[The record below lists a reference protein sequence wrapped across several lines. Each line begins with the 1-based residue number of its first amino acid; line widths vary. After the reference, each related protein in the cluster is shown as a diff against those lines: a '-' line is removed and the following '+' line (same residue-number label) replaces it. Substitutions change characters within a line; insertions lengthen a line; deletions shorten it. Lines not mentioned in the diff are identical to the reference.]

1 MKEMKVRITFTEPIL
16 GTKPS
21 DPEIHST
28 YVASKAP
35 DAKSI
40 EEEIIAHGVEA
51 VEEKGKTVF
60 HKLEDGTPY
69 LWDYQLKGFMKEAA
83 RTMKK
88 VTGSKTSKA
97 TAYIKTVD
105 NFVFVFGPYKDRERV
120 LPLYMPVDLDL
131 LATDCQRPLRAQT
144 PQGERIALVH
154 SEEAPAGTYF
164 ECTIMCLRDADMG
177 LVREWLDY
185 GRFKGMGQWRN
196 SGLGRFSWEE
206 I

>member
-1 MKEMKVRITFTEPIL
+1 MKVRITFTEPVL

-40 EEEIIAHGVEA
+40 AEEVAAHGVEA
-51 VEEKGKTVF
+51 VEEKGKTIF
-60 HKLEDGTPY
+60 DKMEDGTPY

-83 RTMKK
+83 RTLKK
-88 VTGSKTSKA
+88 VTGTKTSKA

-105 NFVFVFGPYKDRERV
+105 NFVFVFGPYRDRERV
-120 LPLYMPVDLDL
+120 LPLYMPMDLDL

-144 PQGERIALVH
+144 MQGERVALAH

-164 ECTIMCLRDADMG
+164 ECTIECLRDADMA

-185 GRFKGMGQWRN
+185 GRYKGIGQWRN
-196 SGLGRFSWEE
+196 SGLGRFRWEE
-206 I
+206 VA